1 MEKCLVSKIKI
12 RINGKEMNKQFSM
25 QYSIKKFLCKFKINF
40 FVNLNRSFS
49 YAILNENFSEIINK
63 SFRKFPINFFPILFD
78 QKKNICI
85 YALWRGILPR
95 KIIVLKIFNFGKL
108 EQRIMPEAVC
118 DSRKSGVERNVL
130 GRLLTLTHIYFLF
143 PSCI

>member
-12 RINGKEMNKQFSM
+12 RINGKEMIKQFSM

-78 QKKNICI
+78 QKKKYIYICI
-85 YALWRGILPR
+85 VTW
-95 KIIVLKIFNFGKL
+95 
-108 EQRIMPEAVC
+108 
-118 DSRKSGVERNVL
+118 
-130 GRLLTLTHIYFLF
+130 YFATQNNCFKNL
-143 PSCI
+143 